1 MNDNAP
7 IKIQLFKHSDNVRS
21 VAAGEVI
28 FSQGD
33 TGDEMF
39 IVRSG
44 QVEVRVGHKVIAT
57 INEDEAFGEM
67 ALVDDR
73 PRSATAVAATA
84 TELVPLSRNRFLFMV
99 QQAPDFALTM
109 LQVFAQRLRAMDA
122 KV

>member
-1 MNDNAP
+1 MHDNAP

-44 QVEVRVGHKVIAT
+44 QVEVRVGDKIIAT

-73 PRSATAVAATA
+73 PRSATAVAVTA
-84 TELVPLSRNRFLFMV
+84 TELVPLSRKRFLFMV